1 MATVLDR
8 QRHSHRRRRISDSA
22 LGLQRYLSDQ
32 HCTGVR
38 LSQSSARQ
46 GRSISLQRD
55 RDADAHLLMRKE
67 TFNAQRSTLNIEW
80 LGTREDE
87 AQYEARAD
95 QKKTPQFDLEDRL
108 LEFAA
113 RLTKLGDALPNSRT
127 ANHVAGQRLRCGTS
141 PFANHGEVQ
150 AAESRKD
157 FIHKLGVCF
166 KELKE
171 VRRWLRFIA
180 RVELVPAKRLC
191 PLLVET
197 EELIRIF
204 SASIRTA
211 EKNAK

>member
-1 MATVLDR
+1 
-8 QRHSHRRRRISDSA
+8 
-22 LGLQRYLSDQ
+22 
-32 HCTGVR
+32 
-38 LSQSSARQ
+38 
-46 GRSISLQRD
+46 
-55 RDADAHLLMRKE
+55 MRKK

-80 LGTREDE
+80 LGAREDE

-113 RLTKLGDALPNSRT
+113 RLTKLVDALPNSRT
-127 ANHVAGQRLRCGTS
+127 ANHVAGQLLRCGTS

-171 VRRWLRFIA
+171 IKGWLRFIA
-180 RVELVPAKRLC
+180 RVELVPAKRLR
-191 PLLVET
+191 PLLIES

-204 SASIRTA
+204 SASIKTA

>member
-1 MATVLDR
+1 M
-8 QRHSHRRRRISDSA
+8 
-22 LGLQRYLSDQ
+22 
-32 HCTGVR
+32 
-38 LSQSSARQ
+38 
-46 GRSISLQRD
+46 
-55 RDADAHLLMRKE
+55 KKK

-80 LGTREDE
+80 LRVWEDE
-87 AQYEARAD
+87 ARYGTSDVES
-95 QKKTPQFDLEDRL
+95 KKPRFDLEDWL

-127 ANHVAGQRLRCGTS
+127 ANHVAGQLLRCGTS

-171 VRRWLRFIA
+171 IKRWLRFIA
-180 RVELVPAKRLC
+180 RVELVPAKRLR
-191 PLLVET
+191 PLLIES

-204 SASIRTA
+204 AASIRTA

>member
-1 MATVLDR
+1 MK
-8 QRHSHRRRRISDSA
+8 
-22 LGLQRYLSDQ
+22 
-32 HCTGVR
+32 
-38 LSQSSARQ
+38 
-46 GRSISLQRD
+46 
-55 RDADAHLLMRKE
+55 RK
-67 TFNAQRSTLNIEW
+67 TLNAQRSTLNIEW
-80 LGTREDE
+80 IGVREDE
-87 AQYEARAD
+87 ERYGSKNQTAQ
-95 QKKTPQFDLEDRL
+95 KPKFDLEDRL

-113 RLTKLGDALPNSRT
+113 RLTKLVDALPNSRT
-127 ANHVAGQRLRCGTS
+127 GNHVAGQLLRCGTS

-180 RVELVPAKRLC
+180 RVELVPAKRLR
-191 PLLVET
+191 PLLIEN

-204 SASIRTA
+204 SASIKTA